1 MAGPDFARPVVPG
14 GYAWWYV
21 DALSDD
27 AAHGITLIA
36 FIGSVFSPYYA
47 WARRRRRTEAM
58 PEAHCALNVA
68 VYGPR
73 TKRWA
78 MTERGAGELVRE
90 RDRLVIGP
98 SDLHWDGTQLRIR
111 FDEVTMPIP
120 SRLRGEIRVT
130 PSALTGEVFT
140 LDAHGHHRWSPFAPG
155 AHVEVR
161 LEQPQLRWQGHG
173 YFDGNFGSEPLE
185 RGFTD
190 WDWSRARLPDG
201 SSAVLYEARTRAAA
215 DERLLALHFGAD
227 GSVQD
232 FPAPELVALPRSGW
246 RVARATRAQDG
257 KVCVL
262 RTLEDTPFY
271 ARSLLTTQLLGHEVT
286 AVHESLSLTRFTQP
300 IVQCMLPFRMPRRA
314 RR

>member
-1 MAGPDFARPVVPG
+1 MAGPDFARPVAPG

-27 AAHGITLIA
+27 ATHGITIIA

-47 WARRRRRTEAM
+47 WARRRHADAM
-58 PEAHCALNVA
+58 PEAHCAVNVA

-73 TKRWA
+73 AKRWA
-78 MTERGAGELVRE
+78 MTERGAGDLARE

-98 SDLHWDGTQLRIR
+98 SELHWDGNQLRIR
-111 FDEVTMPIP
+111 FDEITMPVP

-130 PSALTGEVFT
+130 PTALTGQVFA
-140 LDAHGHHRWSPFAPG
+140 LDAPGRHHWSPFAPG

-161 LEQPQLRWQGHG
+161 LEQPQLFWQGHG
-173 YFDGNFGSEPLE
+173 YFDGNFGDEPLE
-185 RGFTD
+185 QGFTD

-201 SSAVLYEARTRAAA
+201 STAVLYEARARAVA

-227 GSVQD
+227 GRVQN
-232 FPAPELVALPRSGW
+232 FAPPKMVRLPRSGW
-246 RVARATRAQDG
+246 RVARATRAQEG
-257 KVCVL
+257 NARVL

-271 ARSLLTTQLLGHEVT
+271 ARSLLNTTLLGHEVT
-286 AVHESLSLTRFTQP
+286 AMHESLSLTRFSQP